1 MKNSVKTK
9 ADVTKVKLIKVEP
22 LKLPKDPKVV
32 KLDEAELPKDTGS
45 TTTLGGGSVYTS
57 VLP

>member
-22 LKLPKDPKVV
+22 LKLPKDPEVEELDHAKPL
-32 KLDEAELPKDTGS
+32 KLKDAG
-45 TTTLGGGSVYTS
+45 
-57 VLP
+57 